1 MFTGHAEPADTSF
14 WYLQQ
19 VMATQS
25 QPPPS
30 YEQLSNQLPK
40 LPYPL
45 PILPQT
51 FAVLDAIPHIS
62 QQLPSLAI
70 STSHQPAR
78 QLALPI
84 AFAMEL
90 PVKGRGEHMVVV
102 DTCNIIFQI
111 MCKALGLLGII
122 CEAAGNVGDPSGA
135 TMASKRPDLMLFL
148 SSILMFKLQN
158 AVWHCLVNR
167 TSVNNSSSA
176 VIPSLAR

>member
-1 MFTGHAEPADTSF
+1 MQTVASIVTLAANSPHLMCAGHAEPYFMYTGHAEPADTSF

-51 FAVLDAIPHIS
+51 FAVLDAIPHVS
-62 QQLPSLAI
+62 QQLPSFAI

-102 DTCNIIFQI
+102 DT
-111 MCKALGLLGII
+111 
-122 CEAAGNVGDPSGA
+122 A
-135 TMASKRPDLMLFL
+135 T
-148 SSILMFKLQN
+148 
-158 AVWHCLVNR
+158 
-167 TSVNNSSSA
+167 SSSK
-176 VIPSLAR
+176 SCARLWDCWASPVRLQEMWEIRLGQLWPPNVQT